1 MIPIFLNISLRG
13 KPLDIS
19 FVRRSTRKVVFS
31 LVTNI
36 CLCLFFILFG
46 LGSISNASSS
56 KKTDW
61 ERDALVGAVQRVVER
76 TYSPDATK
84 SIMVITSHYDRKG
97 KKIELDISFLDKEK
111 AERNHESRFIISY
124 DDNDRP
130 VEQKG
135 YSDDGRLTSRDVY
148 AYDAQG
154 KLIERVSYASD
165 GSEGKKWLYAY
176 DNRGNKKEEKYYL
189 LGNLKQRLVNDY
201 DDRGN
206 LSKTT
211 TYRNDGSLQDT
222 TFYKYDNENRLNEIT
237 YFSPDDIMQS
247 RHVYMY
253 SGKSRLLTEDVS
265 YGTEGLMK
273 SREVY
278 SYENDKKGNW
288 IKRTVSKWTMEFG
301 KPRLE
306 STQITER
313 AITYYK

>member
-135 YSDDGRLTSRDVY
+135 YSDDARLTSRDVTHMMPK
-148 AYDAQG
+148 A
-154 KLIERVSYASD
+154 
-165 GSEGKKWLYAY
+165 
-176 DNRGNKKEEKYYL
+176 
-189 LGNLKQRLVNDY
+189 
-201 DDRGN
+201 
-206 LSKTT
+206 
-211 TYRNDGSLQDT
+211 
-222 TFYKYDNENRLNEIT
+222 NE
-237 YFSPDDIMQS
+237 
-247 RHVYMY
+247 
-253 SGKSRLLTEDVS
+253 
-265 YGTEGLMK
+265 
-273 SREVY
+273 
-278 SYENDKKGNW
+278 
-288 IKRTVSKWTMEFG
+288 
-301 KPRLE
+301 
-306 STQITER
+306 
-313 AITYYK
+313 